1 MPRAKNPSTTPRP
14 KTSRSKKRRP
24 AATKGN
30 GHAAPRL
37 DLETEIR
44 VRAYQIYEERGFTAG
59 DECQDWLRAEQEVKA
74 KHATAGA

>member
-14 KTSRSKKRRP
+14 KTARSKAP
-24 AATKGN
+24 AATNGN
-30 GHAAPRL
+30 GHDAPLL

-44 VRAYQIYEERGFTAG
+44 VRAYQIYEERGFTGG
-59 DECQDWLRAEQEVKA
+59 DERQDWLRAEQEVKA

>member
-1 MPRAKNPSTTPRP
+1 MPRAKIPSTTPRP
-14 KTSRSKKRRP
+14 KTTRSKAP
-24 AATKGN
+24 TATNGN

>member
-1 MPRAKNPSTTPRP
+1 MPRAKNPSTTTKP
-14 KTSRSKKRRP
+14 KPARSKGP
-24 AATKGN
+24 ATNGN

-44 VRAYQIYEERGFTAG
+44 VRAYQIYEERGFTGG
-59 DECQDWLRAEQEVKA
+59 DERQDWLRAEQEVKA